1 MNGFISDLKYTWNKP
16 GSGLLRLIIVNVVVY
31 VCMSLLLLALKLSGL
46 VDVYYEYIFPN
57 VALPPSAIDFVKAP
71 WTLITYFFMHSMSD
85 FFHILFNML
94 IMYWFGMIF
103 TEFLGDKKVVA
114 IYFLGG
120 IAGGLA
126 YLFMYNVIPYYNA
139 RMDMVSGL
147 IGASASVYAIVVG
160 SAAIAPD
167 YKINLLFV
175 GPVKIKYLAAVY
187 IFLSLIQTAGANAG
201 GEIAHL
207 GGALMGYGY
216 VAILKKGTD
225 LGTPL
230 YKISDFFSDLMSSE
244 KKLKVVHRGGK
255 KKASKKTTTAK
266 TGAQPSQ
273 ATVDEI
279 LDKISDKGYEG
290 LTQEEKQILFK
301 ASQRKH

>member
-31 VCMSLLLLALKLSGL
+31 VCMSILMLVFKLSGL
-46 VDVYYEYIFPN
+46 QDIYYQYIFKNIALAPN
-57 VALPPSAIDFVKAP
+57 IFDAIVKP
-71 WTLITYFFMHSMSD
+71 WTIVSYFFMHSMTD

-94 IMYWFGMIF
+94 IMYWFGIIF

-114 IYFLGG
+114 LYFLGG

-126 YLFMYNVIPYYNA
+126 YLLMYNVVPFYKEQMN
-139 RMDMVSGL
+139 MVSGL

-160 SAAIAPD
+160 AATIAPN

-187 IFLSLIQTAGANAG
+187 IFLSLIQSAGSNAG

-207 GGALMGYGY
+207 GGALMGYTY
-216 VAILKKGTD
+216 VVLLKKGTD
-225 LGTPL
+225 LGQPL
-230 YKISDFFSDLMSSE
+230 YAITKFFANLTNSNR
-244 KKLKVVHRGGK
+244 KLKVVHR
-255 KKASKKTTTAK
+255 SKKDKRNSNNQKTT
-266 TGAQPSQ
+266 QPSQ
-273 ATVDEI
+273 DSVDDI
-279 LDKISDKGYEG
+279 LDKISETGYEG
-290 LTQEEKQILFK
+290 LTQEEKEILFK